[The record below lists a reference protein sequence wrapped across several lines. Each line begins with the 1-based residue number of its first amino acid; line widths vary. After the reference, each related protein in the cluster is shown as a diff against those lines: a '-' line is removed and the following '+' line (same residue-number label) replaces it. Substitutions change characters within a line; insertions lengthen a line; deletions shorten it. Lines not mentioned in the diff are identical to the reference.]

1 MSQTN
6 IQKYV
11 PVDTRRHFNVVST
24 LKRRLVSAGVYHHAY
39 CVFFSILTSLLAMGL
54 TLKIYIFIFFIV
66 FNFVLYLCN
75 WVRLVNW
82 LFYHCSLCDCEVSLV
97 NVKYVLNEVNKN
109 GRSANLLWKFFFFC
123 CCCYCCYYCFRPMV
137 FFRKNS
143 PNSNGFRERVIN
155 LNL

>member
-11 PVDTRRHFNVVST
+11 PVDTRRHFNVVWNDVLCLQGFIT
-24 LKRRLVSAGVYHHAY
+24 MLTVF
-39 CVFFSILTSLLAMGL
+39 FFSILTSLLAMGL

-82 LFYHCSLCDCEVSLV
+82 LFYHCSLGDCEVSLV

-109 GRSANLLWKFFFFC
+109 GRSANLLWKLFFFC